1 MSRQK
6 KNIREHTEERST
18 MKISCQEGLLP
29 GANFA
34 ERIANAEKY
43 GFDGVE
49 LDGYACIDPEK
60 GKERKAVLKSSKV
73 RASSI
78 CGGFQCDLVHVDRSK
93 RQVTIDALKRLIDYA
108 SDVGAAGPI
117 TVPIFNNNQRVPD
130 LSPWKT
136 QHELEIDLLTEL
148 LKDIG
153 RHAEST
159 KAFLLLEP
167 LNRYES
173 NAIANVAE
181 AAQLCRKTGKG
192 VKVMADF
199 FHMHIEEYST
209 PRALS
214 EIGDVL
220 GHMHLADN
228 TRKEP
233 GTGDIDFTASF
244 KVLKKIGYTGYMAFE
259 CGLSDKPEIALP
271 RSVNYLRKCIAEA

>member
-1 MSRQK
+1 
-6 KNIREHTEERST
+6 
-18 MKISCQEGLLP
+18 MKISCQEAILNG
-29 GANFA
+29 NSFA
-34 ERIANAEKY
+34 EKVANAERY
-43 GFDGVE
+43 GFDGIE
-49 LDGYACIDPEK
+49 LDGNKLHDEANL
-60 GKERKAVLKSSKV
+60 KERREVLKSSRV
-73 RASSI
+73 RPSSI
-78 CGGFQCDLVHVDRSK
+78 CGGFPCEMVHVLPQRRRTCIDGIK
-93 RQVTIDALKRLIDYA
+93 RFIDFSSEI
-108 SDVGAAGPI
+108 GAAGPI
-117 TVPIFNNNQRVPD
+117 SVPIFNDNQRVPD

-136 QHELEIDLLTEL
+136 QHQLEIELQTEML
-148 LKDIG
+148 RDIA
-153 RHAEST
+153 RHAEGT
-159 KAFLLLEP
+159 KAALLLEP

-173 NAIANVAE
+173 NALLNIGE
-181 AAQLCRKTGKG
+181 AAQLCRAVGGKG

-244 KVLKKIGYTGYMAFE
+244 RVLKKIGFSGYMAFE

-271 RSVNYLRKCIAEA
+271 KSVQFLRKCIAEA